1 MITRILRLTA
11 VLAVLTVSAFTLA
24 ACEEPPSD
32 ADQSDTAPDAGMG
45 NAAPSG
51 DADNP
56 Y

>member
-24 ACEEPPSD
+24 ACEEPPSN
-32 ADQSDTAPDAGMG
+32 ADQSDTAPEAGTG
-45 NAAPSG
+45 DAAPSG
-51 DADNP
+51 GADNP